1 MTAAVYRSGTPSL
14 SIPQTQN
21 TAPVLEF
28 NCLYTHD
35 LRKKQKKW
43 HDGFLR
49 FHTFNKRIMVYDI
62 PRNYIGD
69 MHWTAGEVLQ
79 EGDELMLEKGGAMV
93 EVADAIGRTETDLT
107 ELRASRKK
115 PVTGN
120 GSSPARVPQTPA
132 VRIPSMTASRPG
144 TALKHRSLNA
154 LLGTSKGPVGKAALP
169 TKSPFEVRH
178 AGLENDA
185 WNEGRSPKRQRVGRP
200 VAMSVVKPAK
210 DSTPLWARTSD
221 AANARKK
228 AQILQDQRSPQ
239 SVEIIELEDDAPS
252 DKFLPGFSS
261 DALVPPSSPPR
272 HRPRREATAPPARSS
287 SPAFQ
292 TQKPAMER
300 LARET
305 PLVKSASAAHS
316 SATVRQGTPLRHNI
330 SSNSAASKGSAVERE
345 ATKLASRPSLPLAK
359 ANVDTPRS
367 KKPGTALKIAASAP
381 KKKMLVCQDQ
391 LTTKAPRLPNT
402 DLADAPDLTGDERDD
417 SRDRGAKTKTQRQL
431 LDERL
436 RKVKGHIKPITKAA
450 AIEPMAESL
459 DSGQTN
465 HDGTEKSCG
474 IKDHQ
479 FQSIVNTSSSFV
491 DIDTMLPQ
499 ALMQEQI
506 PLGGHDESSRTDLLE
521 IPKHPAPHSS
531 PTVNSV
537 RADKTTAE
545 SMHVVHRPDFPL
557 AVVLDSHKQQGT
569 KVKLS
574 SPRRRRR
581 IGRKEIRQSAQSCFP
596 PPAESIAQAAQAAGI
611 GDRSAEASV
620 GPDTPDVVSTTGKAP
635 IEMVSG
641 IDNPAIQEGT
651 PQISLLDHGGQVIET
666 LKRVPGLPMRF
677 TPSPQKQAQLVRQTD
692 AAKASEQVVL
702 SDQVQTAGSET
713 IGNETTTAPAFAKPA
728 LPASKRTNKK
738 AAKQPV
744 TLSTATSGTAAV
756 MLGRPF
762 QAPKK
767 AKVATEAVARSVTKH
782 SPTEVPMTADPWSR
796 EAFDLFDWRPPG
808 WDEER
813 WCLKDVADALGE
825 TTKT

>member
-1 MTAAVYRSGTPSL
+1 MTAAVYRSGTSSL

-115 PVTGN
+115 PVTGD

-132 VRIPSMTASRPG
+132 VRVPSMTASRPG

-169 TKSPFEVRH
+169 SKSPFEVRH

-185 WNEGRSPKRQRVGRP
+185 WNEGRSPKRQRVERP
-200 VAMSVVKPAK
+200 IAMSVVKLAK
-210 DSTPLWARTSD
+210 SSPPLWARTSD
-221 AANARKK
+221 AASARKR
-228 AQILQDQRSPQ
+228 AQILQDQRSSQ
-239 SVEIIELEDDAPS
+239 SIEITELEDDAPS

-305 PLVKSASAAHS
+305 PLVESGRAAYP
-316 SATVRQGTPLRHNI
+316 AAIVRKGTPPRVDI
-330 SSNSAASKGSAVERE
+330 SSNSVASKGSAGERE
-345 ATKLASRPSLPLAK
+345 AIKLASGTSLPLAK
-359 ANVDTPRS
+359 ATVDALRS
-367 KKPGTALKIAASAP
+367 KKPGMALKIAATAP
-381 KKKMLVCQDQ
+381 KKKMLH
-391 LTTKAPRLPNT
+391 A
-402 DLADAPDLTGDERDD
+402 DLADAPDLICDERDD
-417 SRDRGAKTKTQRQL
+417 SRDRGTKTKTQRQR
-431 LDERL
+431 LDERP
-436 RKVKGHIKPITKAA
+436 RKANSHTKPITKAPA
-450 AIEPMAESL
+450 VEPIAKSL
-459 DSGQTN
+459 DSGQVS
-465 HDGTEKSCG
+465 HDGTEESCG

-479 FQSIVNTSSSFV
+479 FQSTVNTSSSFV
-491 DIDTMLPQ
+491 AIDTMLPQ
-499 ALMQEQI
+499 ALMQERI
-506 PLGGHDESSRTDLLE
+506 PLGDHDESSRADPLE
-521 IPKHPAPHSS
+521 IPKDAAPNSS
-531 PTVNSV
+531 PTVDSMT
-537 RADKTTAE
+537 ADKTTAGR
-545 SMHVVHRPDFPL
+545 MHDDHRQDFPL
-557 AVVLDSHKQQGT
+557 AVVLDSHTQQGT
-569 KVKLS
+569 KVKPS
-574 SPRRRRR
+574 SARRRKG

-596 PPAESIAQAAQAAGI
+596 PPAESIAQAVKAAGI
-611 GDRSAEASV
+611 GDEPAEADA
-620 GPDTPDVVSTTGKAP
+620 GPDYPTIARTSKNTP
-635 IEMVSG
+635 IELGSG
-641 IDNPAIQEGT
+641 VDNPAVRKATLQTSVPGH
-651 PQISLLDHGGQVIET
+651 DGQVIET
-666 LKRVPGLPMRF
+666 LKRVPGFSMRF
-677 TPSPQKQAQLVRQTD
+677 TPSPQKQGQLAEQTD
-692 AAKASEQVVL
+692 AARSSGPVEPLNQVRTTRCE
-702 SDQVQTAGSET
+702 STS
-713 IGNETTTAPAFAKPA
+713 NETTTGPAFAEPA
-728 LPASKRTNKK
+728 LSASKSKNKR
-738 AAKQPV
+738 ATKQPV
-744 TLSTATSGTAAV
+744 TLNTATSGTAAV

-767 AKVATEAVARSVTKH
+767 TKVATKAVDKPAMKAA
-782 SPTEVPMTADPWSR
+782 PTEVPMTADPWSR
-796 EAFDLFDWRPPG
+796 EAFDLFEWRPPG

-813 WCLKDVADALGE
+813 WCLKDVADALDG